1 MLFLNICSCILAWL
15 KSAQHLFLA
24 LQIMHGMAGSYSM
37 ERRSLNLHFM
47 TCSKTALASSIALIT
62 SVVYANEA
70 EVSQLP
76 TITVNATQNSDALY
90 TSKIEFIWF
99 SNW

>member
-1 MLFLNICSCILAWL
+1 
-15 KSAQHLFLA
+15 
-24 LQIMHGMAGSYSM
+24 MHGMAGSYSM

-76 TITVNATQNSDALY
+76 TITVNATQIMMRY
-90 TSKIEFIWF
+90 THQRKLIYLVFKLAI
-99 SNW
+99 

>member
-1 MLFLNICSCILAWL
+1 
-15 KSAQHLFLA
+15 
-24 LQIMHGMAGSYSM
+24 
-37 ERRSLNLHFM
+37 M

-76 TITVNATQNSDALY
+76 TITVNATQNNDALY
-90 TSKIEFIWF
+90 TSKKLIYQVFKLMI
-99 SNW
+99 